1 MAQKLQLTVEIPDEY
16 VLITK
21 VEYEE
26 LQKLA
31 DKGNCW
37 ESLAWFKQQV
47 GIKHPDTLKTKI
59 LYPYREEL
67 ERFVRYPS
75 QKGEPWKFHKNLTMQ
90 WIENNFDKVVGRGKK

>member
-31 DKGNCW
+31 AKGNSW
-37 ESLAWFKQQV
+37 ESLAWFKQET
-47 GIKHPDTLKTKI
+47 GIKHPDTLKTMI

-75 QKGEPWKFHKNLTMQ
+75 GKGEPWKFHKNLTMQ
-90 WIENNFDKVVGRGKK
+90 WIENNFDKVVGRKKR

>member
-1 MAQKLQLTVEIPDEY
+1 MVQKLQLMVEIPEEY
-16 VLITK
+16 VLITR

-26 LQKLA
+26 MQQKMEVGKIE
-31 DKGNCW
+31 DF
-37 ESLAWFKQQV
+37 SWFREQV
-47 GIKHPDTLKTKI
+47 KIANGELVKERI

-90 WIENNFDKVVGRGKK
+90 WIENNFDKVAGRK